1 MVELSPEN
9 NRLKELNEAFPK
21 IAPHVSTLR

>member
-21 IAPHVSTLR
+21 IAPHVSTMR